1 MKRWSKTPGLV
12 FAATMVAALAGVTL
26 AGAPI
31 AAADPND
38 WVPFCTA
45 GQIPEPGECL
55 PAPNSVYIDDAPGAN
70 PEIPLGL
77 NPESV
82 PAI

>member
-1 MKRWSKTPGLV
+1 MTRLATTLPRV
-12 FAATMVAALAGVTL
+12 FTALILTL
-26 AGAPI
+26 TASVGAPI

-38 WVPFCTA
+38 WVPYCTA
-45 GQIPEPGECL
+45 GQVPEPGECL

-77 NPESV
+77 NPEMV

>member
-1 MKRWSKTPGLV
+1 MIRLATTPFRVITALALTG
-12 FAATMVAALAGVTL
+12 AALV
-26 AGAPI
+26 GAPL

-38 WVPFCTA
+38 WVPYCTA

-70 PEIPLGL
+70 PEIPLGV

>member
-1 MKRWSKTPGLV
+1 MTRPVTTLPRV
-12 FAATMVAALAGVTL
+12 FTALILTVIASVS
-26 AGAPI
+26 API
-31 AAADPND
+31 AAADPDD
-38 WVPFCTA
+38 WVPYCTA

-77 NPESV
+77 NPEMV